1 MKRISEHRHSVL
13 LGLSIVLLL
22 TTGAGTYFIASSILE
37 TFPARPPL
45 GDTLVQS
52 VMWLGIIAGASFLA
66 SVVVALIAVSGVR
79 RERLHRR
86 QTEARLQRA
95 LQTADQAGDLI
106 AIVNR
111 KGRLEYVNRTVE
123 QMTGYTQEE
132 LEHKTHRPWLP
143 WYTEDQAF
151 DAVRQT
157 VLTGGSYRGLV
168 SCRRKDGTPFLID
181 EHVTPM
187 IEANGS
193 VERFIST
200 ARDVTRLKQI
210 EDRLDYLDRYDP
222 VTGIPNRRSFGDL
235 LKREIEDCKRGDG
248 LLAVMV
254 LDIDRFKSINDVFG
268 AETGDEVLRQ
278 ITRSIRTPIGP
289 GDCIARLG
297 SDEFGIIHRYDMQHL
312 TAHIVAERVQ
322 HAVAQKIF
330 AGGHEIVLTAS
341 LGLATYPDDGQDAVT
356 LHQHADMALSRAKA
370 RGRNTIQHYS
380 ADMDD
385 RIFEFYVMEKRLSDA
400 LLNSEYQVEYQP
412 YCDLAVREVA
422 GAEALIRWNN
432 SEVGTVSPGRF
443 IPSLE
448 ESGQIVDVG
457 AWVLKKVCRQ
467 IKEWNRVKRSCPIAV
482 NLSHVQ
488 FRHKDLV
495 TTVARTVQEVNIDPR
510 QLTLELTESICI
522 HDMDFTNSVLKKL
535 KDIGVSLS
543 IDDFGTGYSSLSY
556 IKRLPVDTIKIDIA
570 FVRDVSK
577 DPDAASII
585 TAITSMA
592 RSLELKTI
600 AEGIET
606 EEQRNI
612 LRLLRCD
619 MGQGF
624 YFSPAL
630 PPKEFERIIVG
641 RHENLLMPGR

>member
-1 MKRISEHRHSVL
+1 ML

-22 TTGAGTYFIASSILE
+22 STGAGTYLIASSIPDM
-37 TFPARPPL
+37 FPASPHL
-45 GDTLVQS
+45 GDSLTQSITL
-52 VMWLGIIAGASFLA
+52 LGIIASASFLA
-66 SVVVALIAVSGVR
+66 SIVVALIAVTGIR

-95 LQTADQAGDLI
+95 LKTADQAGDLI

-111 KGRLEYVNRTVE
+111 KGKIEYINRTVE
-123 QMTGYTQEE
+123 QMTGFSQEE
-132 LEHKTHRPWLP
+132 LKGTMHRPWLP
-143 WYTEDQAF
+143 WYAEDQAF

-181 EHVTPM
+181 EHVTPV
-187 IEANGS
+187 IESNGG
-193 VERFIST
+193 VVRFIST

-235 LKREIEDCKRGDG
+235 LKREIEDCERAGG

-254 LDIDRFKSINDVFG
+254 LDIDRFKPINDIFG
-268 AETGDEVLRQ
+268 AEVGDEVLRQ
-278 ITRSIRTPIGP
+278 ITRALRTPIGP
-289 GDCIARLG
+289 RDCIARLG

-312 TAHIVAERVQ
+312 TAHIIAERVQ
-322 HAVAQKIF
+322 HAMEQKIF
-330 AGGHEIVLTAS
+330 VGGHEIILTAS
-341 LGLATYPDDGQDAVT
+341 IGLATYPDDAQDAVT
-356 LHQHADMALSRAKA
+356 LQKYADMALSRAKA

-380 ADMDD
+380 GEMND

-412 YCDLAVREVA
+412 YCDLAIREVV
-422 GAEALIRWNN
+422 GAEALIRWSND
-432 SEVGTVSPGRF
+432 EIGTVSPGRF

-467 IKEWNRVKRSCPIAV
+467 IREWNRIKRSCPIAV

-495 TTVARTVQEVNIDPR
+495 TMVANTIRELNIDPR
-510 QLTLELTESICI
+510 QLTLEMTESICI
-522 HDMDFTNSVLKKL
+522 HDMDFTISVLKKL
-535 KDIGVSLS
+535 KDTGVSLS

-556 IKRLPVDTIKIDIA
+556 IKKLPVDTIKIDIA

-585 TAITSMA
+585 SAITGMA
-592 RSLELKTI
+592 RGMDLKTI
-600 AEGIET
+600 AEGVET

-612 LRLLRCD
+612 LHLLRCD
-619 MGQGF
+619 MGQGY
-624 YFSPAL
+624 YFSPAV
-630 PPKEFERIIVG
+630 PAKEFELILTG
-641 RHENLLMPGR
+641 RHESLIMPSR